1 MKLMPI
7 LPNGGRA
14 VEVEVFSMADYIKVQ
29 LTDELRDQTAELVEK
44 TAKKGKIK
52 AGINEV
58 TKAIERGSAKLVVI
72 AEDVSPKEV
81 VMHLPL
87 LCDEKQ
93 IPFSYIATRKDLGEK
108 AGLRTATA
116 SIAILESGEEA
127 EIKDLGKKIAELR
140 K

>member
-1 MKLMPI
+1 
-7 LPNGGRA
+7 
-14 VEVEVFSMADYIKVQ
+14 MADYIKVQ
-29 LTDELRDQTAELVEK
+29 LTAELKEQTIDLIEK

-58 TKAIERGSAKLVVI
+58 TKAIERGTAKMVII

-81 VMHLPL
+81 VMHLPI

-93 IPFSYIATRKDLGEK
+93 VPFSFIDTRKDLGEK

-116 SIAILESGEEA
+116 SIAIVETDAEA
-127 EIKDLGKKIAELR
+127 DLKDLSKKIAELR

>member
-1 MKLMPI
+1 
-7 LPNGGRA
+7 
-14 VEVEVFSMADYIKVQ
+14 MADYIKVQ
-29 LTDELRDQTAELVEK
+29 LTDELREETADLLEK

-58 TKAIERGSAKLVVI
+58 TKAIERGTAKFVVI
-72 AEDVSPKEV
+72 AEDVSPKEI

-93 IPFSYIATRKDLGEK
+93 IPFSYIATKKDLGEK

-116 SIAILESGEEA
+116 SIAITESEA
-127 EIKDLGKKIAELR
+127 EKELKDLGKKIAELR

>member
-1 MKLMPI
+1 
-7 LPNGGRA
+7 
-14 VEVEVFSMADYIKVQ
+14 MADYIKVQ
-29 LTDELRDQTAELVEK
+29 LTDELRERTVGLVES

-58 TKAIERGSAKLVVI
+58 TKAIERGTAKFVVI

-81 VMHLPL
+81 VMHLPM
-87 LCDEKQ
+87 LCEEKN

-116 SIAILESGEEA
+116 SIAITESGEEA
-127 EIKDLGKKIAELR
+127 EMKDLAKKIAEL
-140 K
+140 KK

>member
-1 MKLMPI
+1 MS
-7 LPNGGRA
+7 A
-14 VEVEVFSMADYIKVQ
+14 HVKVQ
-29 LTDELRDQTAELVEK
+29 LTDDLKGQTVELIEK

-58 TKAIERGSAKLVVI
+58 TKAIERGTAKFVVI
-72 AEDVSPKEV
+72 AEDVSPAEV
-81 VMHLPL
+81 VMHLPI
-87 LCDEKQ
+87 LCDEKNV
-93 IPFSYIATRKDLGEK
+93 PFSYIATRKELGEK

-116 SIAILESGEEA
+116 SIAITESGAEA